1 MAHLPNLQAWTNGFL
16 KFPELQNKPTG
27 NRNPQWNTASPS
39 ALPCIQSQ
47 TTVCIDQDSSRTVR
61 SGESTT
67 FVANG
72 RPKICVAAEQKL
84 ILTLKTTFR
93 IEIFKNLS
101 LHMFTF
107 AGLTSSNP
115 TSVMV
120 PGQKQTIASLSS
132 HYIHGCVVLRSRGNN
147 KGSYISR
154 QRSSLCQE
162 SLGICSELCLCLT
175 LYFDLTDGHAGWALS
190 GGKKH
195 SSRHMHRCCAHAQK
209 HGTSM
214 N

>member
-1 MAHLPNLQAWTNGFL
+1 MMAHLPNLQAWTNGFL

-84 ILTLKTTFR
+84 ILTLKTTKQDR
-93 IEIFKNLS
+93 NL
-101 LHMFTF
+101 
-107 AGLTSSNP
+107 
-115 TSVMV
+115 
-120 PGQKQTIASLSS
+120 
-132 HYIHGCVVLRSRGNN
+132 
-147 KGSYISR
+147 
-154 QRSSLCQE
+154 QE
-162 SLGICSELCLCLT
+162 SEFTYVYICGIDQLKSNKCHGARPKADYSFTIFT
-175 LYFDLTDGHAGWALS
+175 LYPWL
-190 GGKKH
+190 
-195 SSRHMHRCCAHAQK
+195 CCAAFK
-209 HGTSM
+209 G
-214 N
+214 